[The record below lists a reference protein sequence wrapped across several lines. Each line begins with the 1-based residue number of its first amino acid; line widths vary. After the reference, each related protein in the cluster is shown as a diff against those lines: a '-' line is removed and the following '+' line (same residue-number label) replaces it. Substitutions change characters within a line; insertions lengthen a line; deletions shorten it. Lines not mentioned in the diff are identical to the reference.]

1 MNKAELIDAVQGS
14 LGEECSKAH
23 AERVVNVVLTAVSQ
37 GLQKDGIVQLVGF
50 GTFQVKDRKARQ
62 GRNPQTNEPMLI
74 PASRSIGFR
83 PGQKL
88 KENVVEA
95 SAS

>member
-1 MNKAELIDAVQGS
+1 MNKAELIDAVQES

-23 AERVVNVVLTAVSQ
+23 AERVVNVVLSAVSK
-37 GLQKDGIVQLVGF
+37 GLQKDGLVQLVGF

-88 KENVVEA
+88 KEHIVET
-95 SAS
+95 SA